1 MRANFM
7 VYAIARRTG
16 VNMPGFFPIWSG
28 LLRYLCGSYLAVLSL
43 DGMGQLLAQG
53 WRTRRVDAT
62 IAPRERILYE
72 RVLG

>member
-16 VNMPGFFPIWSG
+16 VNMPGFG

-43 DGMGQLLAQG
+43 DGMGQLLALG